1 MYIGDLLYD
10 GRINE
15 YPAVEPVI
23 REALRAG

>member
-1 MYIGDLLYD
+1 MYIGKLLYD

-15 YPAVEPVI
+15 HPAVEPVI